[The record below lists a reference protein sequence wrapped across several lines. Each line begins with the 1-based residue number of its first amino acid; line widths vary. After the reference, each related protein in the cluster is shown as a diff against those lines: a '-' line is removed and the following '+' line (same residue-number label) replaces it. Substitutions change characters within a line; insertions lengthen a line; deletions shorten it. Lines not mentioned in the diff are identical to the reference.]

1 LKLWKT
7 SQAPVLQGVGGFSI
21 SRIEEDFFLKIR
33 WENHGKANFGSSF
46 PDKTEKAK
54 KISKNFRSYGKFLFF
69 KIGKT
74 FKMS

>member
-7 SQAPVLQGVGGFSI
+7 SQAPVLQGVGGFTI

-33 WENHGKANFGSSF
+33 WENHGKANSGSSF

-54 KISKNFRSYGKFLFF
+54 KFQKISDPMENFSFL
-69 KIGKT
+69 K
-74 FKMS
+74 